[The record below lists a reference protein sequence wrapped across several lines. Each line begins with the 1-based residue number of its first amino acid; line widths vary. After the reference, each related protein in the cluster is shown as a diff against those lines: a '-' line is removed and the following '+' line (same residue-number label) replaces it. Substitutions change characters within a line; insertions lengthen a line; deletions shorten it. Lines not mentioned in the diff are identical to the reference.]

1 MTDHVVDIAVVGA
14 GLAGLAAGATAVAQ
28 GRSAVVLEAHQVGGR
43 ARVVRRGDA
52 ALNMGAHALYRG
64 GAGRSVLRSLGVD
77 PSGSSPP
84 LSQYRVRLD
93 GALHALPT
101 GPSALVRT
109 SALGAREKVALTG
122 VLIRMGTTR
131 PTTIAGISIGAWL
144 DRLELAPRVDAI
156 ARAVVRLSTYASDLH
171 ALSADAAL
179 RQMQLAVR
187 GGVLYLHGGWSAIY
201 ARLQELVE
209 VRTGDPVTAIDT
221 VAGGVELQTGSTT
234 VRARSAVVATGTPDA
249 MSPLLGGRRWDTVGD
264 PVTAACLDVV
274 TRRVPAPGYVLDA
287 DRPMYVTVQ
296 SPPGA
301 QVPAPA
307 AVVAALRYG
316 ARSADEDR
324 PELES
329 LVALAGVHGQ
339 DVCTSRFLASMT
351 VSGGSPDPEHGGLSG
366 RPRIDASGLP
376 GVFVAGDWIGPEG
389 LIADAALKSG
399 HDAGLA
405 AAAWCG

>member
-14 GLAGLAAGATAVAQ
+14 GLAGLAAGVTAVAQ

-52 ALNMGAHALYRG
+52 ALNMGAHALFRG
-64 GAGRSVLRSLGVD
+64 GVGRSVLHSLGVD
-77 PSGSSPP
+77 PPGTSPP
-84 LSQYRVRLD
+84 LSHYRVRLG

-101 GPSALVRT
+101 GLSSLFRT
-109 SALGAREKVALTG
+109 SALSAREKAALAVAL
-122 VLIRMGTTR
+122 LRMGTTR
-131 PTTIAGISIGAWL
+131 PTTVADLSIGAWL
-144 DRLELAPRVDAI
+144 DRQELAPRGDAI
-156 ARAVVRLSTYASDLH
+156 ARAIVRLSTYASDMD

-179 RQMQLAVR
+179 RQLQLAVR

-201 ARLQELVE
+201 SRLEELVE
-209 VRTGDPVTAIDT
+209 VRTGDPVTAIDA
-221 VAGGVELQTGSTT
+221 VAGGVELQAGSTT
-234 VRARSAVVATGTPDA
+234 VRARSVVVAAGPPEA
-249 MSPLLGGRRWDTVGD
+249 MSSLLGGRRWETVGK
-264 PVTAACLDVV
+264 PMTAACLDLV

-287 DRPMYVTVQ
+287 DGPMYVSTQ

-316 ARSADEDR
+316 ARSSGEDR

-329 LVALAGVHGQ
+329 LVALAGIDEQ

-376 GVFVAGDWIGPEG
+376 GVFLAGDWIGQEG
-389 LIADAALKSG
+389 LLADAALKSG

-405 AAAWCG
+405 AAARCG